1 MSTRDIM
8 NSAVMQAF
16 PPEDQA
22 SNLHN
27 VDLHHEVIPIQRL
40 LWVLWDIQADV
51 FTFQIVDEVKP
62 FTRRGILSV
71 TNSLYDPLGIAASV
85 IIKVKML
92 LRAMSMS
99 LKRHPLDDWD
109 NPLPEQYREPW
120 EAWCKSLA
128 DLGEV
133 KVSRPYVSILLSD
146 ANHIGIHTFSNASV
160 EAIAAVSYL
169 KVIQENGDV
178 HVSFVFGKAKLAPS
192 HATTIP
198 RLELCAVVLGTEIT
212 NHVIEEL
219 AVQQT
224 WSSNRL

>member
-1 MSTRDIM
+1 
-8 NSAVMQAF
+8 MQAF

-27 VDLHHEVIPIQRL
+27 LDLHHDVIPIQRSL
-40 LWVLWDIQADV
+40 GVLCDIQADV

-62 FTRRGILSV
+62 FTRRGVLSI
-71 TNSLYDPLGIAASV
+71 TNSLYDPLGIAAPV
-85 IIKVKML
+85 IIKAKML
-92 LRAMSMS
+92 LRAMSTS

-133 KVSRPYVSILLSD
+133 KVPHPYVSISLSD
-146 ANHIGIHTFSNASV
+146 ANHVEILTFSDASV

-178 HVSFVFGKAKLAPS
+178 HVSFVFGKAKLEANYS
-192 HATTIP
+192 STGTLRCGP
-198 RLELCAVVLGTEIT
+198 R
-212 NHVIEEL
+212 H
-219 AVQQT
+219 
-224 WSSNRL
+224 